1 MKPQLTNTDV
11 CIGPPAR
18 SQPNSPLYLLLR
30 FIRPNRFGKFSTL
43 LVMLIFLGHASFAQ
57 EAEKIT
63 IPSGTKFK
71 ARLETPISSKLSEV
85 GDTVMLSLQEALVI
99 DSQHVLARGTEL
111 TGKITFVKRAGKVK
125 GRAEVYAAITEL
137 TTNYGSE
144 PIAVSIDAA
153 DDMANDEKIRSDEE
167 GKLKSN
173 KDLGDDL
180 DDALK
185 GASVG
190 ALGST
195 PVAIASGSVGAS
207 IAGPAAGAVAGLLL
221 GRGKEIRLAAGTI
234 FRMKFDKDLTLP
246 ASMAQVRP
254 VLVDRN

>member
-1 MKPQLTNTDV
+1 MKSQLTNTDAR
-11 CIGPPAR
+11 IGPPAKG
-18 SQPNSPLYLLLR
+18 QPNSPLSLLR
-30 FIRPNRFGKFSTL
+30 FVQRNRIGRLSSL
-43 LVMLIFLGHASFAQ
+43 LVILIFLGHASFAQ
-57 EAEKIT
+57 EVDKVT

-71 ARLETPISSKLSEV
+71 TRLETPISSKLSEV
-85 GDTVMLSLQEALVI
+85 GDTVMVSLLEPLVI
-99 DSQHVLARGTEL
+99 DSQHVLPRGTEM
-111 TGKITFVKRAGKVK
+111 TGKITFVKGAGRVK
-125 GRAEVYAAITEL
+125 GRAEVYAAIKEL

-144 PIAVSIDAA
+144 LIAVSIDAA
-153 DDMANDEKIRSDEE
+153 DDIANDEKIRSDEE

-180 DDALK
+180 DDSLK

-190 ALGST
+190 SLGST
-195 PVAIASGSVGAS
+195 PVAIATGSVGAS

-221 GRGKEIRLAAGTI
+221 GRGKDIRLAAGTV

-246 ASMAQVRP
+246 ASMTQVRP

>member
-1 MKPQLTNTDV
+1 MKPQLTNFRFV
-11 CIGPPAR
+11 RG
-18 SQPNSPLYLLLR
+18 SELQPDLLATLFIRLIQPKVFRRFGLQLVILTLLL
-30 FIRPNRFGKFSTL
+30 GC
-43 LVMLIFLGHASFAQ
+43 ASFAAQ
-57 EAEKIT
+57 GVDKIT

-71 ARLETPISSKLSEV
+71 TRLETPISSKLSEV
-85 GDTVMLSLQEALVI
+85 GDTVIVSLLEPLVI
-99 DSQHVLARGTEL
+99 DSQHVLPRGTEM
-111 TGKITFVKRAGKVK
+111 TGKVTFVKRAGRVK

-137 TTNYGSE
+137 TTTYGSE
-144 PIAVSIDAA
+144 LITVSIDAA
-153 DDMANDEKIRSDEE
+153 DDMTNDEKIRSDEE

-190 ALGST
+190 SLGST
-195 PVAIASGSVGAS
+195 PVAIATGSVGAS

-221 GRGKEIRLAAGTI
+221 GRGKEIRLAAGTV

-246 ASMAQVRP
+246 TSMTQVRP
-254 VLVDRN
+254 VLVERN